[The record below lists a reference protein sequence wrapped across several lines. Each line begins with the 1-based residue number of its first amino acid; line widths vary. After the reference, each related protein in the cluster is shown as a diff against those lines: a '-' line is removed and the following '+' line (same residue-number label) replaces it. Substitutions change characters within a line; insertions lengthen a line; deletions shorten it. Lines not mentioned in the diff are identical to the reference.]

1 MKVIDKFTA
10 QYVSFVI
17 VAECFGST
25 MSNYYK
31 FFNKMRN
38 GKIYIYL
45 FEFIID
51 ILSLIV
57 ILFGTLLYNEMIII
71 NRYGLNKNTKTG
83 LLISGNIEMNN
94 FIYFS
99 DNENEQSSMDDIYPK
114 RSGCRL
120 MKVVIL
126 PFTQNCFIILCKG
139 YIHFLM

>member
-99 DNENEQSSMDDIYPK
+99 DNENEQSSMDDI
-114 RSGCRL
+114 
-120 MKVVIL
+120 
-126 PFTQNCFIILCKG
+126 
-139 YIHFLM
+139 